1 VIDHKHHVSQIRKN
15 WGIITLILSV
25 VFGAGVVWA
34 FTQKDF
40 VEQKTFDVH
49 VTAEK
54 EMIDQKFKA
63 HKEHTDL
70 KFKHTDEQ
78 IEHVNEHLEEQKET
92 LEEIKDYLM
101 DR

>member
-1 VIDHKHHVSQIRKN
+1 M
-15 WGIITLILSV
+15 LILVIFS
-25 VFGAGVVWA
+25 AGVVWTLA
-34 FTQKDF
+34 GREY
-40 VEQKTFDVH
+40 VEVQTFDVH

-54 EMIDQKFKA
+54 EMIEQKFKA